1 MIKNLSSIIKF
12 QQKDIILIWTL
23 LTKETLIYLKEE
35 VKYVFVNLN
44 IFFVNDMFLEISIY
58 INT

>member
-44 IFFVNDMFLEISIY
+44 IFFVYDMFLEISIY